1 MVEERRI
8 LITGATGTIGRAV
21 ARALAQPDSA
31 IALHC
36 HRRVDEA
43 QALAAEL
50 SAGDVDCHVV
60 PADLTSAAEAIEM
73 VEATAGAL
81 EGCDLLVHCAATFE
95 RTPFA
100 EVTPERWRASIDANL
115 AAPFFVAQAAARVM
129 IKNGG
134 PARHAS
140 RASRGEAG
148 GAMIL
153 FSDTAARAPYPA
165 YLPYCIAKAG
175 VEALV
180 QGLARVLA
188 PAIRVNGV
196 APYLVT
202 RPAGMDDATW
212 ERLVAKSP
220 IGRAERPEEIAAVVA
235 RIAADPAV
243 TGRIITPSE
252 GAFA

>member
-1 MVEERRI
+1 MGDERRI

-21 ARALAQPDSA
+21 ARTLALPGSA

-43 QALAAEL
+43 KALADEL

-73 VEATAGAL
+73 VEAAAGAL
-81 EGCDLLVHCAATFE
+81 EGLDLLVHCAATFE
-95 RTPFA
+95 RTPFT

-115 AAPFFVAQAAARVM
+115 AAPFFVAQTAARVM
-129 IKNGG
+129 NDT
-134 PARHAS
+134 
-140 RASRGEAG
+140 G

-153 FSDTAARAPYPA
+153 FSDTAARSPYSA

-180 QGLARVLA
+180 QGLSRALA

-202 RPAGMDDATW
+202 RPAGMDDASW

-220 IGRAERPEEIAAVVA
+220 IGRVETPKEIAALVA
-235 RIAADPAV
+235 QLAADPSL
-243 TGRIITPSE
+243 TGTIVAPSE
-252 GAFA
+252 GVPA